1 MEHRIDKLISL
12 VRQLFIG
19 QHVTPATTL
28 EPARVCGICG
38 YASHPTDACPQQQE
52 DTLVLQDHIIPAT
65 GVFLGKP

>member
-1 MEHRIDKLISL
+1 M
-12 VRQLFIG
+12 G
-19 QHVTPATTL
+19 QHVTPAATL